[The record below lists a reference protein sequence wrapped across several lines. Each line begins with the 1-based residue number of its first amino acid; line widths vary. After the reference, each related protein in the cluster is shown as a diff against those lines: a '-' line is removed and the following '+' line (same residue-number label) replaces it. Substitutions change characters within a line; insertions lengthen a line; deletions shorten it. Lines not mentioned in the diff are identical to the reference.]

1 MMPQPVRIVV
11 VDDHMLFRR
20 GLIGL
25 LNEMPGFIVEGEAG
39 NGLEAVSMILECK
52 PDIVLL
58 DVNMPVMDGIATI
71 RALRK
76 AHSEVKIL
84 MLTISQREDDL
95 IGAIT
100 AGASGYILKNTDP
113 DVLRRT
119 IMDVVEG
126 NSVLAPEL
134 AGQVFKLLRRSQ
146 AGRTEP
152 LLSDR
157 ELEVLHCLARGLTT
171 SLIAGE
177 LYISENTVKTHIR
190 HIMEKMEVSNRTEAV
205 AKGATL
211 GLL

>member
-1 MMPQPVRIVV
+1 MIQPVRLVV
-11 VDDHMLFRR
+11 VDDHILFRR

-25 LNEMPGFIVEGEAG
+25 LDEMPGFSVVGEAS
-39 NGLEAVSMILECK
+39 NGLEAVSLILDSK
-52 PDIVLL
+52 PDLVLL
-58 DVNMPVMDGIATI
+58 DVNMPVMGGIETI
-71 RALRK
+71 RNLRK
-76 AHSEVKIL
+76 AHSEVKVL
-84 MLTISQREDDL
+84 MLTISQREEDL
-95 IGAIT
+95 IGAIV

-113 DVLRRT
+113 EVLRKA
-119 IMDVVEG
+119 ILDVVEG
-126 NSVLAPEL
+126 KSMLAPEL

-146 AGRTEP
+146 VGRADP

-171 SLIAGE
+171 AQIAGE

-205 AKGATL
+205 AKGAAL

>member
-1 MMPQPVRIVV
+1 MTHPIRLVV

-25 LNEMPGFIVEGEAG
+25 LNEMPGFAVEGEAG
-39 NGLEAVSMILECK
+39 NGLEAVSMILACK
-52 PDIVLL
+52 PDLVLL
-58 DVNMPVMDGIATI
+58 DVNMPGMDGIETI
-71 RALRK
+71 RSLRK
-76 AHSEVKIL
+76 AHSDVKIL

-113 DVLRRT
+113 EALRQTILDV
-119 IMDVVEG
+119 IDG
-126 NSVLAPEL
+126 KSVLAPEL

-146 AGRTEP
+146 ASRVEP

-171 SLIAGE
+171 SLIASE

-205 AKGATL
+205 AKGANL
-211 GLL
+211 GML

>member
-1 MMPQPVRIVV
+1 MTQPVRLVV
-11 VDDHMLFRR
+11 VDDHILFRR

-25 LNEMPGFIVEGEAG
+25 LNEMPGFSVEGEAG
-39 NGLEAVSMILECK
+39 NGLEAISLILDRK
-52 PDIVLL
+52 PDLVLL
-58 DVNMPVMDGIATI
+58 DVNMPVMDGLETI
-71 RALRK
+71 HNLRK

-84 MLTISQREDDL
+84 MLTISQREEDL
-95 IGAIT
+95 IEAIT

-113 DVLRRT
+113 EALRKT
-119 IMDVVEG
+119 ILDVVDG
-126 NSVLAPEL
+126 KSVLAPEL

-146 AGRTEP
+146 ASRADP

-171 SLIAGE
+171 SQIAEE

-190 HIMEKMEVSNRTEAV
+190 HIMEKMDVSNRTEAV
-205 AKGATL
+205 GKGAAM